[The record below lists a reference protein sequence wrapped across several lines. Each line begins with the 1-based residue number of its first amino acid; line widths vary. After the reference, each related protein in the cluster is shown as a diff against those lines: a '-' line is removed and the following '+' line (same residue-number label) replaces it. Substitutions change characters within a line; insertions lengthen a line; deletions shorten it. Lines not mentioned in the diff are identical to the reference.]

1 MCKFVA
7 DILRNKLKSN
17 LYNICSIQSGIYV
30 KPDFAGEVVYL
41 QANNFDENGLL
52 TSSLIPNLNL
62 SDQTQRHLLRPGD
75 VLFAAKGT
83 KNFAAV
89 YEQHNGLCVASSTF
103 LVLRVNKH
111 AGKNSILP
119 EFLAWHLNN
128 PGTQTKLKAMAIGSA
143 LPSISKRAISELE
156 ISVPSVQKQN
166 AILKIDALRK
176 LERSI
181 QKQLVELRENYIQ
194 QLLQNTLK

>member
-1 MCKFVA
+1 LK
-7 DILRNKLKSN
+7 IKLN
-17 LYNICSIQSGIYV
+17 NVCSIQSGIYV
-30 KPDFAGEVVYL
+30 KPDFAAEVVYL

-52 TSSLIPNLNL
+52 TSSLIPNLKL
-62 SDQTQRHLLRPGD
+62 SDQTQRHLLKPGD

-83 KNFAAV
+83 KNFAAI
-89 YEQHNGLCVASSTF
+89 YEKQNGLCVASSTF

-111 AGKNSILP
+111 GSKNSILP
-119 EFLAWHLNN
+119 EFLAWYLNN
-128 PGTQTKLKAMAIGSA
+128 RVTQTKLKAMAIGSA
-143 LPSISKRAISELE
+143 LPSISKATISELE

-166 AILKIDALRK
+166 TILKIDALRK

-181 QKQLVELRENYIQ
+181 QQQLVEIREDYIQ